1 MRARRPPHPL
11 EHHPSFRAVIAAAPA
26 LAELATRLQARE
38 RERARA
44 QPPPRGGG
52 DGEVRHTPTAPTEL
66 ARIAGRPDG
75 ADLVGALAIAC
86 GDLADGFAAP
96 PESRR
101 RLNAHHRAWIAVREI
116 DRAVTA
122 AARRRLAPPEI
133 VKRAQRAI
141 DRADVLIG
149 ALLPA

>member
-11 EHHPSFRAVIAAAPA
+11 EHHPSFRAVIAAAPP
-26 LAELATRLQARE
+26 LAELATRL
-38 RERARA
+38 
-44 QPPPRGGG
+44 
-52 DGEVRHTPTAPTEL
+52 L
-66 ARIAGRPDG
+66 ARKHEPGRGD
-75 ADLVGALAIAC
+75 ATDLVGALAIAC

-101 RLNAHHRAWIAVREI
+101 RLTSHHRAWIAVREI